1 MRRLLSIIM
10 ALALFAGLAATGDAA
25 GYQNAKQERKPKE
38 KPSIYIIVQLNEE
51 YQVIRKDELKDFN
64 KSQMEQH
71 KSAEKAYAEAKKEA
85 KKSKQKFDQPK
96 PVRPIIKTI
105 SGQYTSKETADAKAN
120 ELREEAEKA
129 KAKSSKGK
137 D

>member
-1 MRRLLSIIM
+1 VSILICPGT
-10 ALALFAGLAATGDAA
+10 AGAA
-25 GYQNAKQERKPKE
+25 GYQKEKPEKRAPKE

-51 YQVIRKDELKDFN
+51 YQVIRKDELKNFN

-105 SGQYTSKETADAKAN
+105 SGQYTSKEKADEQAN
-120 ELREEAEKA
+120 KLREEAEKL

-137 D
+137 E

>member
-1 MRRLLSIIM
+1 MRKLLSII
-10 ALALFAGLAATGDAA
+10 LSLTFVTGWAAIGAA
-25 GYQNAKQERKPKE
+25 GYQKEKSEKKTPKE

-71 KSAEKAYAEAKKEA
+71 KSAEKAYAERKKEA
-85 KKSKQKFDQPK
+85 KKTKEKFTDPK

-105 SGQYTSKETADAKAN
+105 SGQYTSKEKADEQAN
-120 ELREEAEKA
+120 KLREEAEKA
-129 KAKSSKGK
+129 KAKLKGK
-137 D
+137 E

>member
-1 MRRLLSIIM
+1 MRRLLSIVM
-10 ALALFAGLAATGDAA
+10 SLALIVGPVAA
-25 GYQNAKQERKPKE
+25 GPAGYRQDKPEKRATKE

-51 YQVIRKDELKDFN
+51 YQVIRKDELKNFN

-85 KKSKQKFDQPK
+85 KKTKQKFDQPK

-105 SGQYTSKETADAKAN
+105 SGQYTSKEKADEQAN
-120 ELREEAEKA
+120 KLREEAEKA

-137 D
+137 E